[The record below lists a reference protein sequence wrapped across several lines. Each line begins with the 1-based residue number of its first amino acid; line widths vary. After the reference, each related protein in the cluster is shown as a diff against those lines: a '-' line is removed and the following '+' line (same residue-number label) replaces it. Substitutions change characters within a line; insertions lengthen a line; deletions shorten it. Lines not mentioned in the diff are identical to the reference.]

1 MSISQFYM
9 ENKMKKI
16 LVLSTVAF
24 ACLVGTKAN
33 AECNAARQCGTKS
46 FGLPRLF
53 GGKLFNRRPQV
64 EVVAY
69 NQQTTCEDGKY
80 TQTTS
85 ATYQYVQP
93 TKVVSS
99 KGCCAT
105 TQVVCE
111 PVVATTTTTTTTT
124 VKKPTPTPQE
134 ANPPVAPLAKQPPAP
149 STSVPTLKP

>member
-1 MSISQFYM
+1 
-9 ENKMKKI
+9 MKKI
-16 LVLSTVAF
+16 LILSTVAF

-33 AECNAARQCGTKS
+33 AECHKGLFGGRQCGTS
-46 FGLPRLF
+46 TYSQPRLF
-53 GGKLFNRRPQV
+53 NVKLFNRRPQV

-69 NQQTTCEDGKY
+69 NQQTTCENGTY
-80 TQTTS
+80 SQTTT

-99 KGCCAT
+99 KGCCFAA

-111 PVVATTTTTTTTT
+111 PVLATTTTNTTTT
-124 VKKPTPTPQE
+124 VNKPTATPQE
-134 ANPPVAPLAKQPPAP
+134 VNPPVAPLAKQPPAP